1 MSPLCSRNC
10 VCVLRRRRR
19 RCRRRL
25 IFSLRFFSSSS
36 SFLYFSSS
44 LFRFTFVVVVTYI
57 YSLSGWLACVR
68 TTTTSTP
75 SDVSRALSISVERV
89 RWWSIG
95 DSRKLHNSSRV
106 MVKLFWTFV
115 EMFVDIGPIDWFAF
129 NLQVSTRNYNGRTF
143 FLLKSKTLV
152 ISTTRRNW
160 QLEQVGRD
168 GGRPA
173 VDMNSVSPQKIVS
186 FPLFFILW
194 VCVWSIKKDIWNVT
208 TIARDD
214 FKSLSWWLIVT

>member
-10 VCVLRRRRR
+10 VCVLRRRRRR

-36 SFLYFSSS
+36 SSFCIFLPPYFASLLSSSS
-44 LFRFTFVVVVTYI
+44 LI
-57 YSLSGWLACVR
+57 YTLSLSLWLAGWLACVR
-68 TTTTSTP
+68 TTTSTP

-106 MVKLFWTFV
+106 MMKLFWTLV
-115 EMFVDIGPIDWFAF
+115 EIVCWYWPIDWFAF

-143 FLLKSKTLV
+143 SFWK
-152 ISTTRRNW
+152 
-160 QLEQVGRD
+160 Q
-168 GGRPA
+168 
-173 VDMNSVSPQKIVS
+173 NSG
-186 FPLFFILW
+186 
-194 VCVWSIKKDIWNVT
+194 
-208 TIARDD
+208 D
-214 FKSLSWWLIVT
+214 FNNN